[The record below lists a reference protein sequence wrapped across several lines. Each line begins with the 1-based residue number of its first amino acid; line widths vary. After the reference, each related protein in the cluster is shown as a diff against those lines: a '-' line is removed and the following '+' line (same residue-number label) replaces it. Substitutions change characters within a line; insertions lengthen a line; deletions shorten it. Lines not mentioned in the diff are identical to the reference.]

1 MSGRIDITQLVENM
15 AGVLTNK
22 EAENREKGMLFFT
35 KLLKELPNDYL
46 NEMQMK
52 FISKFYVDRLK
63 DHHRVVPAVLEG
75 YLVIIGMKNYDV
87 QSAGEFFTILFREV
101 VCQSQLRQD
110 RYNMYSIVK
119 KLLDAELECKFYNS
133 LDSKNC

>member
-1 MSGRIDITQLVENM
+1 M

-87 QSAGEFFTILFREV
+87 QSSGEFFTILFREI